1 MSDDG
6 SKYTERQMRKLKKQL
21 EEVYSQAEKDI
32 TAKMND
38 FNERYKVK
46 YKINRQKVQDGKMTQ
61 ERFDQWVKGQVF
73 QGQQWMAKREQIA
86 RTLADANRIAVGMV
100 NNSREKTF
108 IFNSNYEAYQL
119 EHGAGINFGFDL
131 YDAKTVENLI
141 RNEPTLLPPKKLD
154 LSKDI
159 PWNMKS
165 ISRQVTL
172 GIVEGESLQDIAK
185 RIAEVTG
192 SMNMKSMMRTART
205 AMTGAQNAGR
215 NLRLQDAKAMGI
227 NVMKE
232 WMATLDGRT
241 RDSHRD
247 MDGEKISVG
256 DKWHHYKFSNGCE
269 YPGDPAGPPREV
281 YNCRCTMVGDIVD
294 YPSEY
299 ERYDNIDGKPIKNMT
314 YREWEKAKKQ
324 GPIPQTMVNLFQSKL
339 GLCKTVQEVNDLMN
353 SQGWFKNYN
362 NGDPFVVDLIGCDLD
377 SAKSIAASY
386 DQVFEKFPQ
395 LKGKIHGVDAHP
407 IGMRSNT
414 YAWCYTNS
422 GGKVQV
428 NPSLYNNWS
437 KLSKDY
443 ERDVLTNWH
452 PYGTTAE
459 SIVTHEIGHAID
471 GFLTQEGMK
480 NGSLSKQISALWR
493 PEVAKA
499 CGIKVADIEKEV
511 SRYASKN
518 AKEWWAECFAE
529 YITSA
534 NPRPV
539 AAEFGRRLEEYL
551 RRINL

>member
-1 MSDDG
+1 MSDYGTDQTD
-6 SKYTERQMRKLKKQL
+6 KAVKKLEKRLKQVYKDAEADIQRKMDEFTEK
-21 EEVYSQAEKDI
+21 
-32 TAKMND
+32 
-38 FNERYKVK
+38 FKVK
-46 YKINRQKVQDGKMTQ
+46 DAIHKQQVKDGEWTQ
-61 ERFDQWVKGQVF
+61 EQYRNWVKGQAF
-73 QGQQWMAKREQIA
+73 QGDRWRAKQHQIA
-86 RTLADANRIAVGMV
+86 QTLAHTNSIALNMINEGKRDV
-100 NNSREKTF
+100 F
-108 IFNSNYEAYQL
+108 AFNSNYQAYSL

-131 YDAKTVENLI
+131 YDATTVTNLI
-141 RNEPTLLPPKKLD
+141 IKQPDLLPMKKLD
-154 LSKDI
+154 PDKDI
-159 PWNMKS
+159 PWNMKN
-165 ISRQVTL
+165 IATQVTQ
-172 GIVEGESLQDIAK
+172 GIIQGEDLKTIAQ
-185 RIAEVTG
+185 RIANVTG
-192 SMNMKSMMRTART
+192 STNMKAMIRSART

-215 NLRLQDAKAMGI
+215 NIRLQDAKSMGI

-247 MDGEKISVG
+247 MDGEKIRVG
-256 DKWHHYKFSNGCE
+256 DRWHHYKFSNGCE

-281 YNCRCTMVGDIVD
+281 YNCRCTLVGDLVN

-324 GPIPQTMVNLFQSKL
+324 GPIPASIPQTMVNLFQSKL

-353 SQGWFKNYN
+353 SQNWFKERGGTPY
-362 NGDPFVVDLIGCDLD
+362 VVDLTGCDLD

-395 LKGKIHGVDAHP
+395 LKGKIHGVNAHP
-407 IGMRSNT
+407 RGMKRNT
-414 YAWCYTNS
+414 YAWCYTDF
-422 GGKVQV
+422 GGEVEV
-428 NPSLYNNWS
+428 NPKLYNNWPM
-437 KLSKDY
+437 LQKDY
-443 ERDVLTNWH
+443 EHDILTGWH
-452 PYGTTAE
+452 PRGTTAE

-471 GFLTQEGMK
+471 GYLKASG
-480 NGSLSKQISALWR
+480 NLSEHLSSTWR
-493 PEVAKA
+493 PEVMKT
-499 CGIKVADIEKEV
+499 CGFEVVDVETQV

-551 RRINL
+551 RRINP